1 MNKDFPRII
10 TLLREERG
18 LSQKQAAF
26 DLGISQPLLSHY
38 EKGIRECSLDFVV
51 KTADYY
57 NVSCDFLLGRT
68 ANRSGGKIV
77 IADIPNEDDSILTA
91 DKPYMISTLN
101 KKLIINTLNIIY
113 DQLETINNKGLTSE
127 CSTYL
132 MASVYIIFRIIYS
145 SNPKN
150 PRGIFS
156 VADHIYLGRSHALQ
170 ALSESNIE
178 NLAKGLPIFEYKGV
192 EKNTVIELSPEI
204 ISEQYSRLSSSLF
217 NLIQNSEDKMEAL
230 IGEKGRDARR
240 KYKQ

>member
-10 TLLREERG
+10 TLLREEKG
-18 LSQKQAAF
+18 LSQKQAAA

-77 IADIPNEDDSILTA
+77 IADIPNEDNSTYSE
-91 DKPYMISTLN
+91 DKPYMITTLN
-101 KKLIINTLNIIY
+101 KKLIINSLNIIY
-113 DQLETINNKGLTSE
+113 DQLERINNKGLTSE
-127 CSTYL
+127 CSAYIMT
-132 MASVYIIFRIIYS
+132 SVYTVFRILYS

-150 PRGIFS
+150 PRGMFS
-156 VADHIYLGRSHALQ
+156 VAEHIYRGRSHALQ

-178 NLAKGLPIFEYKGV
+178 NLSLGLPIVEYRGM

-204 ISEQYSRLSSSLF
+204 ISEQYSQLSSSLF
-217 NLIQNSEDKMEAL
+217 NLIQNTEEKMNIRTIET
-230 IGEKGRDARR
+230 
-240 KYKQ
+240 

>member
-10 TLLREERG
+10 TLLREEKG
-18 LSQKQAAF
+18 LSQKQAAA

-51 KTADYY
+51 KAADYY

-77 IADIPNEDDSILTA
+77 IADIPNEDNSTYSE
-91 DKPYMISTLN
+91 DKPYMITTLN
-101 KKLIINTLNIIY
+101 KKLIINSLNIIY
-113 DQLETINNKGLTSE
+113 DQLERINNKGLTAE
-127 CSTYL
+127 CSAYIMT
-132 MASVYIIFRIIYS
+132 SVYTVFRILYS

-150 PRGIFS
+150 PRGMFS
-156 VADHIYLGRSHALQ
+156 VAEHIYRGRLHALQ

-178 NLAKGLPIFEYKGV
+178 NLSSGLPIVEYRGI

-204 ISEQYSRLSSSLF
+204 ISEQYSQLSSSLF
-217 NLIQNSEDKMEAL
+217 NLIQNTEEKMNIRTIED
-230 IGEKGRDARR
+230 
-240 KYKQ
+240 